1 MSKDVGSDRDHDIY
15 RGYDGRVVTRHMI
28 DSVLEELEARQ
39 RRRERIRQVRT
50 WALLALVVVIL
61 LGAALAVIWWRLTLP
76 I

>member
-1 MSKDVGSDRDHDIY
+1 MPRDVGSHRDHDIY

-28 DSVLEELEARQ
+28 DTVLEELEARQ
-39 RRRERIRQVRT
+39 RRRQRFRQLRT

-61 LGAALAVIWWRLTLP
+61 LGAALAVIWWRLALP

>member
-1 MSKDVGSDRDHDIY
+1 VPKDVGSDQDHGIY

-28 DSVLEELEARQ
+28 DSVLEKLEARQ
-39 RRRERIRQVRT
+39 RRRERIRQLRT
-50 WALLALVVVIL
+50 WALLALLVVVL

>member
-28 DSVLEELEARQ
+28 DRVLEELEARQ
-39 RRRERIRQVRT
+39 RRRERLRQVRT

-61 LGAALAVIWWRLTLP
+61 LGAVLAVIWWRLTQP